1 MFKDLRTST
10 KIIILCAL
18 FILTIAAT
26 TYSLVAEKQI
36 AVNFAR
42 QELLG
47 TKALVP
53 MRAVYA
59 AVLLDRPF
67 VTSSSSTEQQRDD
80 IRETLSARWTGAG
93 EGWQLDGLTEMLVI
107 ALERLWSDDLGGGA
121 TAWFAL
127 DTLDK
132 MQELVTR
139 IADES
144 KLSLDPDIDTYYL
157 QDLITRRLPAF
168 FHQIGEVQIAYN
180 DGATAQ
186 GALDSQ
192 RARFR
197 IHAGLLRSAAVEV
210 SSSSTAFIS
219 FRSTPGERPPK
230 HRRQPALP
238 G

>member
-1 MFKDLRTST
+1 LWTAMFKDLRTST

-36 AVNFAR
+36 AINFAR

-47 TKALVP
+47 TDALVP

-67 VTSSSSTEQQRDD
+67 VTSSSSTVRQRDD
-80 IRETLSARWTGAG
+80 IREALSVQGIGAG
-93 EGWQLDGLTEMLVI
+93 DGWQLDGLSDMLAI
-107 ALERLWSDDLGGGA
+107 ALERLWSNDLQGGVA
-121 TAWFAL
+121 AWIAL

-132 MQELVTR
+132 ARQLMTR

-157 QDLITRRLPAF
+157 QDLIARKLPAF
-168 FHQIGEVQIAYN
+168 LRQVGEVQIAYLE
-180 DGATAQ
+180 GATAQ
-186 GALDSQ
+186 RASASQ
-192 RARFR
+192 RARFP
-197 IHAGLLRSAAVEV
+197 IHAGPV
-210 SSSSTAFIS
+210 
-219 FRSTPGERPPK
+219 
-230 HRRQPALP
+230 RR